1 MDLCKSRTWRSNVL
15 GIILLI
21 NANRLMSGQMVLR
34 IYRVKLKLYPTEKEN
49 STSEQIGSFLTK
61 RLVCHAWPQ
70 SSATEVKRAGTA
82 TATPAFHSKKAGEPA
97 LRRLLTSE

>member
-1 MDLCKSRTWRSNVL
+1 
-15 GIILLI
+15 
-21 NANRLMSGQMVLR
+21 MSGQMVLR

-70 SSATEVKRAGTA
+70 SSATEVKRAVTQQLPQYFTA
-82 TATPAFHSKKAGEPA
+82 RKLVSQHYVDCSPQSRRDLSEP
-97 LRRLLTSE
+97 